1 MKKVLAFMLALLLV
15 LSLALSVLAETSAEC
30 EACYELITAQDV
42 IYDDDGEAICIY
54 CEEILSQ
61 EVLDALFY
69 EEDEEEVCSVCG
81 EVAGEYAIYT
91 DDGVVI
97 CDICS
102 TSEDE
107 EYESDEPGEYDP
119 ESEGS
124 LGVVLIVSDWAK
136 QETDEAHARNL
147 IPLEMLGTDLKMD
160 VTREQF
166 AAIAVALYERITGK
180 VADASTE
187 NLPFT
192 DCSPTGTYS
201 RYVAAAYKL
210 GITNGTS
217 ETTFT
222 PSATITREQL
232 ATMLYRVILKAREE
246 GIIEN
251 ELPLTLENVAFTDD
265 AQISGYA
272 HESVYYMAKRGII
285 KGMSETEFAPQGVAT
300 KEQAILISNRI
311 AANLY

>member
-69 EEDEEEVCSVCG
+69 EEEEEEVCSVCG
-81 EVAGEYAIYT
+81 EVAGENAILT
-91 DDGVVI
+91 DDGLVI

-265 AQISGYA
+265 AQISKYA